1 MQTKYDENAYSALLE
16 RIYSITPSVQNVG
29 FSGDAYKPGLAGMQA
44 FDARLG
50 HPWKQYRCIHVA
62 GTNGKGSV
70 ASMIAAALAG
80 SARVGLYT
88 SPHLVDFRERM
99 KVVTASGWT
108 MPAKE
113 EVWEFFQSY
122 LCRGSGEPDFQGL
135 SFFEMTTGLAFW
147 WFARQ
152 GVDVAVIEAGLG
164 GRLDSTNI
172 ITPELSVIT
181 SIGLDHCALLG
192 STRAAIAGEK
202 AGIFKPGVPALVATE
217 DPETAPVFR
226 EAAVRVGSPLQF
238 ADSVA
243 PEALAALFPD
253 WPALDEAAILSR
265 MDLRGPCQKQNLHTV
280 LVALSIL
287 REETKRKNRQ
297 KCSWSPVLKG
307 DLVQKSPKMHLV
319 PCFDGGPSAKN
330 AKNALGM
337 IERTAEIT
345 GLRGRWERLCDA
357 PEVVCDIAHNPPALE
372 INFGRLREIGRPLT
386 IVYGIMA
393 DKDLSGI
400 APLMPEGARYILA
413 APAIPRALPAVELQK
428 RLNELRPDLAT
439 ETAPSV
445 AAAVERAMSDAA
457 SPAPFIYIGG
467 STFVV
472 TEAIEYFELH
482 NSVKK

>member
-44 FDARLG
+44 FDSRLG

-99 KVVTASGWT
+99 KVVTAGGWT
-108 MPAKE
+108 MPSKE

-122 LCRGSGEPDFQGL
+122 LCSGSGEPDFQGL

-172 ITPELSVIT
+172 ITPELAVIT

-202 AGIFKPGVPALVATE
+202 AGIFKPGVPALVASE

-226 EAAVRVGSPLQF
+226 EAAVRVRAPLYF

-243 PEALAALFPD
+243 PEALAALSPD
-253 WPALDEAAILSR
+253 GSVPDEATILSR

-307 DLVQKSPKMHLV
+307 DLVQKSPKMLLV
-319 PCFDGGPSAKN
+319 LSIRKRNLHSSATWLRQSSALRRLPDCGADGKGCA
-330 AKNALGM
+330 
-337 IERTAEIT
+337 T
-345 GLRGRWERLCDA
+345 
-357 PEVVCDIAHNPPALE
+357 
-372 INFGRLREIGRPLT
+372 
-386 IVYGIMA
+386 
-393 DKDLSGI
+393 
-400 APLMPEGARYILA
+400 
-413 APAIPRALPAVELQK
+413 PR
-428 RLNELRPDLAT
+428 R
-439 ETAPSV
+439 
-445 AAAVERAMSDAA
+445 
-457 SPAPFIYIGG
+457 
-467 STFVV
+467 
-472 TEAIEYFELH
+472 
-482 NSVKK
+482 